1 MNSLFVLRKMTL
13 KGKKRQ
19 VLAFKVIHLFA
30 PTPQGAGG
38 RFGGGANRLARA
50 LGERA
55 LKRAGSSDLAVMQG
69 SGHYQNKM
77 ADIIVDRQRA
87 DVRHYPVVFIRCK
100 KEQNTFSLRSFSVLF
115 KFPSEHPREQI
126 SVLNIFSTS
135 VTCNFLDSIRKWH
148 HNPDDST
155 EIMFRLILSV
165 LHFSLILSCVIH
177 HPL

>member
-1 MNSLFVLRKMTL
+1 M
-13 KGKKRQ
+13 
-19 VLAFKVIHLFA
+19 
-30 PTPQGAGG
+30 
-38 RFGGGANRLARA
+38 
-50 LGERA
+50 
-55 LKRAGSSDLAVMQG
+55 KRAGSSDLAVMQG

-148 HNPDDST
+148 LNPDDST
-155 EIMFRLILSV
+155 EIKFRLILSV
-165 LHFSLILSCVIH
+165 LQFNIKLCNSSSAIAFIFCCPVSRPGGLFSLLNFGFVGAH
-177 HPL
+177 